1 MLVSVGLSSE
11 GCSLWYLLPS
21 VMHSSCIPT
30 TDLSPSSSPSS
41 LHFIPALQFPLGH
54 PAVTTVIPGGKC
66 VAEVES
72 NCSLMNIDIP
82 AQLWEDLKSEG
93 LLPQD
98 VRVPGPR

>member
-1 MLVSVGLSSE
+1 M
-11 GCSLWYLLPS
+11 
-21 VMHSSCIPT
+21 
-30 TDLSPSSSPSS
+30 
-41 LHFIPALQFPLGH
+41 
-54 PAVTTVIPGGKC
+54 TTVIPGGKC

-72 NCSLMNIDIP
+72 NCNLMNIDIP